1 MISYILLECSPGS
14 EEEVI
19 SELNSIVGVVEV
31 NGVLGKYDVFVE
43 NDFQISN
50 TLFCNNFLIAFLH
63 FTNVLTYQSLRN
75 SGIRILVRYPTM
87 I

>member
-31 NGVLGKYDVFVE
+31 NGVLGNMTYLSKYQLKI
-43 NDFQISN
+43 QIQW
-50 TLFCNNFLIAFLH
+50 T
-63 FTNVLTYQSLRN
+63 V
-75 SGIRILVRYPTM
+75 
-87 I
+87 